1 MLYVLCF
8 IAGGFFGVATMCLC
22 IVADEFEDYEVYDEE
37 E

>member
-8 IAGGFFGVATMCLC
+8 MAGGLFGVAAMCLC
-22 IVADEFEDYEVYDEE
+22 IVANEFEEYEVYEE